1 MVKIEGKGRGFDMY
15 RSGER
20 RLYLSRSGPAL
31 LDPAAFETRIFRH
44 HGRQEAPFA
53 FVAAPAFIWNSTMG
67 SATGTRPA
75 HRTTQG
81 SSYTVWGVYAVDS
94 HTLELWRAANRLG
107 PRIRGF
113 TDLPSALT
121 AAQREN
127 QETAERY
134 FADLGA
140 GALAD
145 IGTWKACA
153 VDMFRLRPAPGP
165 QALAS

>member
-1 MVKIEGKGRGFDMY
+1 MY
-15 RSGER
+15 RSGEH
-20 RLYLSRSGPAL
+20 RLDLSRSGPAL

-44 HGRQEAPFA
+44 HGRQETPFA
-53 FVAAPAFIWNSTMG
+53 FVAAPAFIWNSTIWNSTMG
-67 SATGTRPA
+67 SETETRSA

-81 SSYTVWGVYAVDS
+81 ASYTVWGVYAVDS